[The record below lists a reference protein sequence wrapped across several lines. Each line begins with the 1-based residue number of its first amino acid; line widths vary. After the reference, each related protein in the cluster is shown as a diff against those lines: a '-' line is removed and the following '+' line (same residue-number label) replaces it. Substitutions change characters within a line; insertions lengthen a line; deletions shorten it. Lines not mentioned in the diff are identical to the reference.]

1 VPTHDGEFGVWCTM
15 STAVIIGQFCL
26 DCKFSPIY
34 DHFFLTLIWLW
45 ENLCYSFSRR
55 QCNSYCCKQLCPL
68 FRECL
73 V

>member
-1 VPTHDGEFGVWCTM
+1 VPTHDGEFCVWCTT

-34 DHFFLTLIWLW
+34 DHFLTYLVMRELV
-45 ENLCYSFSRR
+45 
-55 QCNSYCCKQLCPL
+55 L
-68 FRECL
+68 FIFKKT